1 MAAEEEPKQRRVSQ
15 ACDACKRRKVRC
27 NGQQRCQQCNH
38 LDLKCIYSTGKKRAH
53 ARRITAER
61 GAVIAEYRKNTS
73 SHYSQSS
80 PTPLSPAPSQA
91 VPSPTSLSLP
101 PISPHPHP
109 QYFLDLI
116 PDYLAFVY
124 PVNPVITEAEIR
136 NCVQQINSS
145 REAASFL
152 YAFAAVTIN
161 LTRSDL
167 LQLAPDMQDQI
178 TGLVNRCLEFR
189 DPMGVE
195 SQPTLLK
202 VMNNIFIE
210 ISMMGLSKPR
220 LGFFY
225 LRQAISLL
233 HMLRVENAT
242 EMALLDPVERAR
254 RQRAYWECFIHE
266 RFTALSENMP
276 ICLPPL
282 PNLPEHDPSLLPK
295 IEQGWI
301 LIIRTF
307 TLIDTEFV
315 ELWNGDR
322 SRVTSEFI
330 EQKHRELQDDQWQM
344 EVSML
349 SPMQQADLIITRQWL
364 RTLVWQLAMSN
375 ILLSSEASSEPL
387 ALTFPLR
394 LSSQLRQFL
403 TQMSRESVAI
413 HGTGILSK
421 LFEITDTFANV
432 VIYLPQASTED
443 TLQRVDDILFLKRF
457 IFSFPRIHSV
467 HKRILMQKFEKM
479 KEVYPNLEEIE
490 HLVNSPLSMSSGKVG

>member
-1 MAAEEEPKQRRVSQ
+1 
-15 ACDACKRRKVRC
+15 
-27 NGQQRCQQCNH
+27 
-38 LDLKCIYSTGKKRAH
+38 
-53 ARRITAER
+53 
-61 GAVIAEYRKNTS
+61 
-73 SHYSQSS
+73 
-80 PTPLSPAPSQA
+80 
-91 VPSPTSLSLP
+91 
-101 PISPHPHP
+101 
-109 QYFLDLI
+109 LDLI

-124 PVNPVITEAEIR
+124 PVNPVITDAEIR
-136 NCVQQINSS
+136 ACVQQINSN

-167 LQLAPDMQDQI
+167 IQFAPDIQDQI
-178 TGLVNRCLEFR
+178 GGLVNRCLEFG

-195 SQPTLLK
+195 SQPTMLK
-202 VMNNIFIE
+202 VMSNIFIE
-210 ISMMGLSKPR
+210 ICLMGLSKLR
-220 LGFFY
+220 HGFFY

-242 EMALLDPVERAR
+242 EMALLVSTERAR

-282 PNLPEHDPSLLPK
+282 PTLPEHDPFLSPE
-295 IEQGWI
+295 IEQGWF
-301 LIIRTF
+301 LIIQTF
-307 TLIDTEFV
+307 MLIDAEFV

-330 EQKHRELQDDQWQM
+330 ERKHRELQDDHWQM

-375 ILLSSEASSEPL
+375 ILLSSESSSESL
-387 ALTFPLR
+387 TLTFPLR
-394 LSSQLRQFL
+394 LSSQLRLFL
-403 TQMSRESVAI
+403 ARMSHESVGI
-413 HGTGILSK
+413 HGTGILIK
-421 LFEITDTFANV
+421 LFEITDTIADV
-432 VIYLPQASTED
+432 VIHLPQASTED

-457 IFSFPRIHSV
+457 IFSFPRIQSV

-479 KEVYPNLEEIE
+479 KEVYPDLEEIE
-490 HLVNSPLSMSSGKVG
+490 YLVSSPVSLSSGRS

>member
-1 MAAEEEPKQRRVSQ
+1 MATEEEPKQRRVSQ

-38 LDLKCIYSTGKKRAH
+38 LDLKCVYSSSKRTH
-53 ARRITAER
+53 ARRNTVER
-61 GAVIAEYRKNTS
+61 GAVIAEYRKTTS
-73 SHYSQSS
+73 SQYSRLS
-80 PTPLSPAPSQA
+80 PTPLSPAPSNVA
-91 VPSPTSLSLP
+91 SSPSSLSLP
-101 PISPHPHP
+101 PISPHPPP

-116 PDYLAFVY
+116 QDYLAFVY
-124 PVNPVITEAEIR
+124 PVNPVITESEIHT
-136 NCVQQINSS
+136 CVQQINSN

-167 LQLAPDMQDQI
+167 IQFVPDIQNQI
-178 TGLVNRCLEFR
+178 SGLVNRCLEFG

-202 VMNNIFIE
+202 VMTNIFIE
-210 ISMMGLSKPR
+210 ICLMGLSKPR
-220 LGFFY
+220 LGFYY

-242 EMALLDPVERAR
+242 ETALLAPTERAR

-266 RFTALSENMP
+266 RFTALSGNMP

-282 PNLPEHDPSLLPK
+282 PTLPEHDPSLSPE
-295 IEQGWI
+295 IEQGWF
-301 LIIRTF
+301 LIIQTF
-307 TLIDTEFV
+307 MLIDAEFV

-330 EQKHRELQDDQWQM
+330 ERKHRELQDDQWQM
-344 EVSML
+344 EVSTL
-349 SPMQQADLIITRQWL
+349 YPMQQADLIITRQWL

-375 ILLSSEASSEPL
+375 ILLSSESSSEPL
-387 ALTFPLR
+387 TLTFPLR
-394 LSSQLRQFL
+394 LSNQLRLFL
-403 TQMSRESVAI
+403 GRMSHESVGI

-421 LFEITDTFANV
+421 LFEITDTIADV
-432 VIYLPQASTED
+432 VIHLPQASTDD

-457 IFSFPRIHSV
+457 IFSFPRIQSV

-479 KEVYPNLEEIE
+479 KEVYPDLEEIE
-490 HLVNSPLSMSSGKVG
+490 NLVNSPLSLSSRS